1 MHCKLN
7 VMVVDEQ
14 EFAFEADRPPKSR
27 NTPNNDITCQIRCY
41 ILLCHRTYVSP
52 AMLHLPLNYNSFYE
66 DPQK

>member
-27 NTPNNDITCQIRCY
+27 NTPNITWIHRY
-41 ILLCHRTYVSP
+41 IYFVTISSR
-52 AMLHLPLNYNSFYE
+52 
-66 DPQK
+66 